1 MGEFAI
7 RGAHPLNARQLY
19 FVKPHQV
26 EIREQQLPS
35 LQPDQVLIKNLY
47 SSISAGT
54 EMLVYRGQLPD
65 DMALDES
72 LAAFEKQKISY
83 PLQYGYA
90 CVARIEEA
98 GKDVDA
104 ACVGKTV
111 FSFQPHASHHVC
123 SMDTVIPLPE
133 GTDSKEAVFLANMET
148 AVNLVQDGNPRLGER
163 VVVLGQGIV
172 GLLVS
177 SVLAEFPLA
186 GLYAVESIEGRRALS
201 GHAGAHGTFSPNS
214 DIEINAL
221 QEKLKLKEAC
231 GGADVVFE
239 LTGSPAAL
247 NLAVDLC
254 AYSGHIVVG
263 SWYGTKSAQIN
274 LGERFHRNRMTIVS
288 SQVSTIAPELSGR
301 WDKPRR
307 FSVAWDMIKKCQPAQ
322 FISHSMPFDQ
332 AGEAYRLLDESP
344 QDTTQ
349 IIFDYQDLD

>member
-1 MGEFAI
+1 M
-7 RGAHPLNARQLY
+7 NARQLY

-26 EIREQQLPS
+26 EIREQPLPS
-35 LQPDQVLIKNLY
+35 LQPDQVRVKNLY

-65 DMALDES
+65 DRALDDNLE
-72 LAAFEKQKISY
+72 AFEKQTISY
-83 PLQYGYA
+83 PLPYGYA
-90 CVARIEEA
+90 CVGRIEAA

-104 ACVGKTV
+104 ASVGKSA

-123 SMDTVIPLPE
+123 SLDTLIPLPE
-133 GTDSKEAVFLANMET
+133 GIDPKEAVFLANMET

-177 SVLAEFPLA
+177 RVLSKFPLA
-186 GLYAVESIEGRRALS
+186 GLYAVESIDGRRALS
-201 GHAGAHGTFSPNS
+201 GQAGVHGTFSPDSN
-214 DIEINAL
+214 IEMNAL
-221 QEKLKLKEAC
+221 QEKLKRKEAC

-254 AYSGHIVVG
+254 AYSGRIVVG
-263 SWYGTKSAQIN
+263 SWYGTKRAPIS
-274 LGERFHRNRMTIVS
+274 LGEKFHRNRMTIVS

-307 FSVAWDMIKKCQPAQ
+307 FSVAWDLIKKYQPAQ
-322 FISHSMPFDQ
+322 FISHTLPFDQ
-332 AGEAYRLLDESP
+332 ADDAYRLLDESP

-349 IIFDYQDLD
+349 IIFDYQD